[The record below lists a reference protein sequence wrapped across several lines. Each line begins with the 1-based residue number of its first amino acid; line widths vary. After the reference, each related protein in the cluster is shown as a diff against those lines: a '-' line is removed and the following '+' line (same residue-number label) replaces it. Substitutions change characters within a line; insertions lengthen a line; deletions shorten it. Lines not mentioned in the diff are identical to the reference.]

1 MPHEFI
7 DHIKAFN
14 PGVAR
19 QKTFC
24 VFLVTPSY
32 AQHLLDDD
40 FLHEALKKI
49 YYNTSYEKGFR
60 VDALCAVVDKLPI
73 RRFKYGDRD
82 EELSRRATEPPTAG
96 TGLEGM
102 TYVLLTPA
110 DSVSSQ
116 SLSPSDKGAIDFI
129 FAQHVF
135 NDTTYQDTLRLPL
148 SNTVFQTGMPSTM
161 ILSTWKNFGE
171 GQGLILESKRN
182 VSHHG
187 IRLIEQVGHRATIP
201 PVLNV
206 PLIPLTMPRLVEGCM
221 GNIIR
226 GIIGPEGKAMQASSE
241 LENVV
246 PRFFRSRGQP
256 AQATVAW
263 ALVIPGELRTV
274 IAART
279 DELLSSLPME
289 SEDTPSKQEDSW
301 ERLWR
306 SNPPLWNTLVSKAI
320 TEGARLHRVL
330 SGGGGWGKK
339 AGLLSLDPVPA
350 NEAAEP
356 SKHDDLPNTINDPE
370 DFESTLTPVV
380 RDGDSIQF
388 FISPKSDL
396 EKIAQETNTRRLASI
411 IPKRHW
417 GWELGTIPS
426 TIDSV
431 PGESWQHRPRP
442 TKKIHVH
449 HGFGA
454 LTEGPM
460 TLTRHS
466 HVNSDKDFT
475 VNVTTIDV
483 PFSRLSAPTYTRTK
497 VDARIKYTKKEGSP
511 KKDVELV
518 RKLKIEG
525 HATTGRLRVRT
536 AKAIMRRFEKSF
548 DKNKM
553 KHREIMTMIRRR
565 DVRLTMMRFKAIM
578 VEAANLVEE
587 ANFVLGNNYHTP
599 VRRISSKKRGK
610 SERQNLAG
618 STLKREETK
627 AGKAPRA
634 EPKLRKEIKAEKEK
648 NVRPVSSTTTGVP
661 IRKFLSL
668 GTTISIEINK
678 RVQSGVL
685 EVSRL
690 TEEARAVLAAIQQY
704 RPKIRRMPVSKLAT
718 PQALNQT
725 LGYAIQEILHL
736 TEEARTIMAT
746 IQQRKRQSSWRFIR
760 RWGRD
765 ADLMPIGPG
774 TSPMDLLAYA
784 RRNSRTWQLGI
795 QHLKK
800 EVNMIKTRIRQ
811 RKRAHRKS
819 VTGSPRITKEERLRV
834 RRVRHAV
841 INVVQYPSRSWV
853 VRKQPVSG
861 ESSKARLLRLRQKVS
876 EKKSKKEGLAL
887 TVEQWLT
894 GGGSYGG

>member
-1 MPHEFI
+1 M
-7 DHIKAFN
+7 HIASLFSSH
-14 PGVAR
+14 
-19 QKTFC
+19 QKR
-24 VFLVTPSY
+24 
-32 AQHLLDDD
+32 
-40 FLHEALKKI
+40 
-49 YYNTSYEKGFR
+49 GFR
-60 VDALCAVVDKLPI
+60 HASIP
-73 RRFKYGDRD
+73 
-82 EELSRRATEPPTAG
+82 
-96 TGLEGM
+96 
-102 TYVLLTPA
+102 
-110 DSVSSQ
+110 Q
-116 SLSPSDKGAIDFI
+116 
-129 FAQHVF
+129 
-135 NDTTYQDTLRLPL
+135 TLFSGR
-148 SNTVFQTGMPSTM
+148 G
-161 ILSTWKNFGE
+161 LSTTVTVRR
-171 GQGLILESKRN
+171 QPRS
-182 VSHHG
+182 
-187 IRLIEQVGHRATIP
+187 P
-201 PVLNV
+201 
-206 PLIPLTMPRLVEGCM
+206 PRL
-221 GNIIR
+221 
-226 GIIGPEGKAMQASSE
+226 
-241 LENVV
+241 
-246 PRFFRSRGQP
+246 
-256 AQATVAW
+256 TV
-263 ALVIPGELRTV
+263 
-274 IAART
+274 
-279 DELLSSLPME
+279 S
-289 SEDTPSKQEDSW
+289 
-301 ERLWR
+301 
-306 SNPPLWNTLVSKAI
+306 
-320 TEGARLHRVL
+320 
-330 SGGGGWGKK
+330 
-339 AGLLSLDPVPA
+339 
-350 NEAAEP
+350 
-356 SKHDDLPNTINDPE
+356 
-370 DFESTLTPVV
+370 
-380 RDGDSIQF
+380 
-388 FISPKSDL
+388 
-396 EKIAQETNTRRLASI
+396 
-411 IPKRHW
+411 
-417 GWELGTIPS
+417 
-426 TIDSV
+426 
-431 PGESWQHRPRP
+431 
-442 TKKIHVH
+442 
-449 HGFGA
+449 
-454 LTEGPM
+454 
-460 TLTRHS
+460 
-466 HVNSDKDFT
+466 
-475 VNVTTIDV
+475 
-483 PFSRLSAPTYTRTK
+483 
-497 VDARIKYTKKEGSP
+497 
-511 KKDVELV
+511 ELV

>member
-1 MPHEFI
+1 MLLLVARQWPVLRRAAAATRTLRFSSSTSNTWRGSKPLPFTSPSQPHVSPSPLHFLHCGTIVPRSLESQPHEFI

-49 YYNTSYEKGFR
+49 YYNTSYEKDFR

-73 RRFKYGDRD
+73 RRFKHGDRD

-187 IRLIEQVGHRATIP
+187 IRLIEQVGHRATLP

-263 ALVIPGELRTV
+263 ALVIPRELRTV

-289 SEDTPSKQEDSW
+289 SEDTLSKQEDSW

-396 EKIAQETNTRRLASI
+396 EKIAQETNTRRLASVV
-411 IPKRHW
+411 PKRHW

-466 HVNSDKDFT
+466 HVNSDKDVT

-483 PFSRLSAPTYTRTK
+483 PFSRLSASTYTRTK
-497 VDARIKYTKKEGSP
+497 VDAGIKYTKKEGIQ
-511 KKDVELV
+511 KKDVGE
-518 RKLKIEG
+518 
-525 HATTGRLRVRT
+525 
-536 AKAIMRRFEKSF
+536 
-548 DKNKM
+548 
-553 KHREIMTMIRRR
+553 
-565 DVRLTMMRFKAIM
+565 
-578 VEAANLVEE
+578 
-587 ANFVLGNNYHTP
+587 P
-599 VRRISSKKRGK
+599 VI
-610 SERQNLAG
+610 
-618 STLKREETK
+618 
-627 AGKAPRA
+627 
-634 EPKLRKEIKAEKEK
+634 
-648 NVRPVSSTTTGVP
+648 
-661 IRKFLSL
+661 
-668 GTTISIEINK
+668 
-678 RVQSGVL
+678 
-685 EVSRL
+685 
-690 TEEARAVLAAIQQY
+690 
-704 RPKIRRMPVSKLAT
+704 
-718 PQALNQT
+718 
-725 LGYAIQEILHL
+725 
-736 TEEARTIMAT
+736 
-746 IQQRKRQSSWRFIR
+746 
-760 RWGRD
+760 D
-765 ADLMPIGPG
+765 
-774 TSPMDLLAYA
+774 
-784 RRNSRTWQLGI
+784 
-795 QHLKK
+795 
-800 EVNMIKTRIRQ
+800 
-811 RKRAHRKS
+811 
-819 VTGSPRITKEERLRV
+819 
-834 RRVRHAV
+834 
-841 INVVQYPSRSWV
+841 
-853 VRKQPVSG
+853 
-861 ESSKARLLRLRQKVS
+861 
-876 EKKSKKEGLAL
+876 
-887 TVEQWLT
+887 
-894 GGGSYGG
+894 